1 MAELLSPMTV
11 VGGQV
16 VVLYV
21 DQADPLI
28 PKVVIPAREDFD
40 VDEKIIVFCGD
51 TEVGFHTYRS
61 GDFFP
66 IHLPLDKEALGQV
79 QGGGEVYYEIKHL
92 DGTTSTS
99 SSFRARVEM
108 FNSQSSVS
116 YANEIKA

>member
-1 MAELLSPMTV
+1 MAESLNLMTV

-21 DQADPLI
+21 DQANPLI
-28 PKVVIPAREDFD
+28 PKVIIPEREHFD
-40 VDEKIIVFCGD
+40 VGEKIIVFCGD

-66 IHLPLDKEALGQV
+66 IHLPLDKEVLGQV
-79 QGGGEVYYEIKHL
+79 QGAGEVYYKIKHL

-99 SSFRARVEM
+99 TSFRAKVEV

-116 YANEIKA
+116 HANEIKA